1 MLCFYRLLGS
11 ALDFSL
17 GVPGLELSRVCRLA
31 CGWTTSGARQTLR
44 ISLPSLHPS
53 VAPPS
58 VVFTSACALR
68 KIVSVTRAPQTFIL
82 SEQSL
87 CYLSGIQE
95 EWGLVQASLTGLQ
108 TRHWLELGGG
118 QRAAGS
124 WLVLLFLTCRSR
136 SLETGETSGVVLH
149 QQHGL
154 APEIGASQ
162 GRWAH

>member
-31 CGWTTSGARQTLR
+31 CGWTASGACQTLR
-44 ISLPSLHPS
+44 IGLPSLHA

-95 EWGLVQASLTGLQ
+95 E
-108 TRHWLELGGG
+108 
-118 QRAAGS
+118 
-124 WLVLLFLTCRSR
+124 
-136 SLETGETSGVVLH
+136 
-149 QQHGL
+149 
-154 APEIGASQ
+154 
-162 GRWAH
+162 